1 MLKDNLYTIEDIQ
14 ISDSG
19 INAEL
24 KLNNEHAIF
33 KGHFPDVPVLPG
45 VAMMQMI
52 KELVELG
59 EEQVLQ
65 ISKAGNL
72 KFLQMI
78 NPLKVDLLKVEI
90 SIIAKTTDII
100 KLKAQI
106 LNEQSVCFK
115 MTGQLLIINSK

>member
-1 MLKDNLYTIEDIQ
+1 MLKDKLYTIEDIQ

-52 KELVELG
+52 KELVEVG

-78 NPLKVDLLKVEI
+78 NPQKVDFLKVEI

-106 LNEQSVCFK
+106 LNEQSICFK
-115 MTGQLLIINSK
+115 MTAQLLIIN

>member
-59 EEQVLQ
+59 DEQVLQ